1 MQYFQKVLLFLASGM
16 GSPSNYMSLCLK
28 TESVSEI
35 IHFEKI
41 KIMEEVQETEIN
53 CIKYNLTH
61 NCIILYLPMLQ
72 VFDIGKGNNTPI
84 TGLQFHRVPG
94 SEKYFVLVTTPN
106 RLYQFIGYVTNS
118 DEKPL
123 LQQIFNSYLN
133 VPGKKKKKFYLLT
146 VLCSYAV
153 SSPDCVVS
161 DDTMFHK

>member
-1 MQYFQKVLLFLASGM
+1 V
-16 GSPSNYMSLCLK
+16 
-28 TESVSEI
+28 
-35 IHFEKI
+35 
-41 KIMEEVQETEIN
+41 
-53 CIKYNLTH
+53 
-61 NCIILYLPMLQ
+61 LQ
-72 VFDIGKGNNTPI
+72 VFDIGKGSSTPI

-133 VPGKKKKKFYLLT
+133 VPGKKKKKFSLLT
-146 VLCSYAV
+146 VLCNYAV

-161 DDTMFHK
+161 DDMMFHKKLIRRDLKESGRD